1 MQLIGDN
8 PAARLLAILEE
19 GIKVEQ
25 TTKCRNVWHM
35 ILNTEKSE
43 EALLF
48 SRLGKVME
56 LPDQTVQIIKANF
69 PNQLKTC
76 NHWITALGRGFSEQN
91 MNGQWQTFRQHI
103 DRHTLDYL
111 GLTADLIQTK
121 TPTELLTNE
130 TIGAFNEKI
139 QVLLSEV
146 LASDLSEDIKSQ
158 ISKYLSR
165 IITSIN
171 EYRITGASPI
181 LDSIEGAFGH
191 AFFDKEYHEAVAK
204 TEIGSKIISVLA
216 ALANTVTVAVGMPQL
231 PQAVEFL
238 IEKLK

>member
-8 PAARLLAILEE
+8 PAARLLAVLEE

-25 TTKCRNVWHM
+25 TTKCRDVWHA
-35 ILNTEKSE
+35 ILKTEKNE
-43 EALLF
+43 EALLL

-56 LPDQTVQIIKANF
+56 LPEQTLQIVKANF
-69 PNQLKTC
+69 PNQVKTC
-76 NHWITALGRGFSEQN
+76 AHWTTVLGRAFSEQN
-91 MNGQWQTFRQHI
+91 LNGQWQTFRQHI
-103 DRHTLDYL
+103 DSHTLGYL

-121 TPTELLTNE
+121 NPTELLSTD
-130 TIGAFNEKI
+130 TIVAFNEKV
-139 QVLLSEV
+139 QALLNEV
-146 LASDLSEDIKSQ
+146 LESELNENIKSQ

-171 EYRITGASPI
+171 EYRITGATPI

-191 AFFDKEYHEAVAK
+191 AFFNKEYHEAVAK
-204 TEIGSKIISVLA
+204 TEIGGKIISVLA

>member
-1 MQLIGDN
+1 MIGDN
-8 PAARLLAILEE
+8 PAARLLAVLEE

-25 TTKCRNVWHM
+25 TIKCRDVWHT
-35 ILNTEKSE
+35 ILKTEKSE

-48 SRLGKVME
+48 SRIGKVMT
-56 LPDQTVQIIKANF
+56 LPDQTLQIVKANF
-69 PNQLKTC
+69 PNQARTC
-76 NHWITALGRGFSEQN
+76 THWITAVGRAFSEQN
-91 MNGQWQTFRQHI
+91 LNGQWQTFRQHI
-103 DRHTLDYL
+103 DRHTIDYL

-121 TPTELLTNE
+121 NPTELLTNE
-130 TIGAFNEKI
+130 TIVEFNEKI
-139 QVLLSEV
+139 QALLDEV
-146 LASDLSEDIKSQ
+146 LESDLTDEIKFQ
-158 ISKYLSR
+158 VSKYLSR

-204 TEIGSKIISVLA
+204 TEIGSKIVSVLA
-216 ALANTVTVAVGMPQL
+216 ALANTVTVAIGMPQL